1 MTKVIAIANQK
12 GGVGKT
18 STTVN
23 LGAGLVRQGYDVL
36 LIDLDSQANLT
47 MALGYQNP
55 DDMEFTV
62 SNVLYKAVQEEQ
74 INPTEGILTT
84 PEGIDLMPSNIQ
96 LSGYEISLINEYG
109 REVMLKQYIDAV
121 RLNYDYIL
129 IDCAP
134 SLSVLTVNALVA
146 ADSVLIPTQPQY
158 FSTAG
163 LQMFYETI
171 SRIRKKLNPSLSIE
185 GVLVTMMNNRP
196 NFTKDLVA
204 QLREIYGGV
213 FRVFDTE
220 IPTSIRMTESSARGK
235 SIFAYDPRGKVAAA
249 YEKLTQEVIGND
261 RQRQEAQ
268 RKLRPVQTAR

>member
-62 SNVLYKAVQEEQ
+62 SNVLHKAVQEDQ
-74 INPTEGILTT
+74 IDSTEGILTT

-121 RLNYDYIL
+121 RMNYDYIL

-213 FRVFDTE
+213 FKVFDTE

-261 RQRQEAQ
+261 RQRQKAQ
-268 RKLRPVQTAR
+268 RELRPFQTTR

>member
-62 SNVLYKAVQEEQ
+62 SNVLYKAVQEEK
-74 INPTEGILTT
+74 IDPTEGILTT

-268 RKLRPVQTAR
+268 RELRTVQAAR

>member
-55 DDMEFTV
+55 DDMDYTI
-62 SNVLYKAVQEEQ
+62 SDVLHKAVKEED
-74 INPTEGILTT
+74 IDPMEGILTT
-84 PEGIDLMPSNIQ
+84 AEGIDLMPANVQ
-96 LSGYEISLINEYG
+96 LSGLEISLINEYG
-109 REVMLKQYIDAV
+109 REVVLKQYIDEV

-146 ADSVLIPTQPQY
+146 SDSVLIPTQPQY
-158 FSTAG
+158 FSMAG
-163 LQMFYETI
+163 IQMFYDTF
-171 SRIRKKLNPSLSIE
+171 SKIRKKMNPSLSTE
-185 GVLVTMMNNRP
+185 GVLVTMMDNRP
-196 NFTKDLVA
+196 NFTKELVT
-204 QLREIYGGV
+204 QLRN
-213 FRVFDTE
+213 
-220 IPTSIRMTESSARGK
+220 A
-235 SIFAYDPRGKVAAA
+235 
-249 YEKLTQEVIGND
+249 
-261 RQRQEAQ
+261 
-268 RKLRPVQTAR
+268 

>member
-55 DDMEFTV
+55 DDMEFTI
-62 SNVLYKAVQEEQ
+62 SNVLHKAVQEKQ
-74 INPTEGILTT
+74 IDPEEGILTT
-84 PEGIDLMPSNIQ
+84 TEGIDLMPANVQ
-96 LSGYEISLINEYG
+96 LSGLEISLINEYG
-109 REVMLKQYIDAV
+109 RENMLKQYIDEV

-146 ADSVLIPTQPQY
+146 ADSVLIPTQPHY
-158 FSTAG
+158 FSMAG
-163 LQMFYETI
+163 LHMCRGIEGAGPRKPVWVI
-171 SRIRKKLNPSLSIE
+171 DRITAHMLRHTYATMLFDAGVDVKSAQRFLGHTDIEVTLSIYTHLTKFKE
-185 GVLVTMMNNRP
+185 EQAIQMLDKHLKEIIKEPEKRLLRVL
-196 NFTKDLVA
+196 
-204 QLREIYGGV
+204 
-213 FRVFDTE
+213 
-220 IPTSIRMTESSARGK
+220 
-235 SIFAYDPRGKVAAA
+235 
-249 YEKLTQEVIGND
+249 
-261 RQRQEAQ
+261 
-268 RKLRPVQTAR
+268 

>member
-47 MALGYQNP
+47 LALGYQNP

-62 SNVLYKAVQEEQ
+62 SNVLHKAVQEEQ
-74 INPTEGILTT
+74 IDPTEGILTT

-185 GVLVTMMNNRP
+185 GVLVTMMNTRP

-268 RKLRPVQTAR
+268 RELRTVQTAR

>member
-62 SNVLYKAVQEEQ
+62 SNVLHKAVQEEQ
-74 INPTEGILTT
+74 IDPTEGILTT

-235 SIFAYDPRGKVAAA
+235 SIFAYDPKGKVAAA

-268 RKLRPVQTAR
+268 RELRTVQTTR